1 MNDIIGNGLNIIH
14 PALKVGDVDAGNY
27 TDILADGTIRLN
39 GTAKTWTDFSVP
51 LTRDKQGQSSKPD
64 YDFTNLGL
72 LFPEN
77 DESEIVYINLQMLHQ
92 KALQSAIEIHV
103 HYIQSSADQ
112 PIFELQYKFYNNS
125 AAVPGSWTTIDTHLV
140 KGKYTYTSGSILQ
153 KGIFPSIAAPANE
166 TLSANIDIKLYRQTG
181 DGVAGDILTK
191 YIDIHFQIDS
201 LGSAQEYIK

>member
-1 MNDIIGNGLNIIH
+1 MPIGIITNPQYRTLR
-14 PALKVGDVDAGNY
+14 VGDVSSGNY
-27 TDILADGTIRLN
+27 MNVLSDGTIRLY
-39 GTAKTWTDFSVP
+39 GDARTWTDFSVP

-72 LFPEN
+72 LFPQNNEA
-77 DESEIVYINLQMLHQ
+77 EEIYLNLQMLHQ
-92 KALQSAIEIHV
+92 KALQTSINIHV
-103 HYIQSSADQ
+103 HYIQSVSDQ
-112 PIFELQYKFYNNS
+112 PIFELQYKFYNVD
-125 AAVPGSWTTIDTHLV
+125 AAVPGSWTTVDTHLI
-140 KGKYTYTSGSILQ
+140 KGKYAYTSGSILQ